1 MVNTVK
7 EITNRFKKLKEE
19 MQEAI
24 KKEFMR
30 LIDENIISIKW
41 NQYTPYFNDGE
52 ECTFGMGDFEY
63 EFSEAQMALL
73 TEKEKAQSD
82 YDDNYFNIYSLVRM
96 EGKNIKSFEKISKF
110 ESMIDSLDADLRENI
125 FKTTFGDHVEIIFDG
140 KKFHIND
147 YDHE

>member
-1 MVNTVK
+1 MK

-96 EGKNIKSFEKISKF
+96 EGKNIKSFEKISK
-110 ESMIDSLDADLRENI
+110 L
-125 FKTTFGDHVEIIFDG
+125 KV
-140 KKFHIND
+140 
-147 YDHE
+147 